1 MKELP
6 LDEPHSARTAP
17 SRQPPP
23 RQPPVKLVIFDCD
36 GVLIDSEVLACG
48 TAAETMTEFG
58 YAISLAEY
66 LQFVG
71 RSARDIRAELEAR
84 FGPMPPDL
92 ATCERARLFA
102 RFTAELQAM
111 PGAAATIGG
120 LGIGGL
126 GLPVCVASSSDHE
139 RLAHTL
145 GLTGL
150 LDLFRPNV
158 FSATEVARGKPAPD
172 LFLHAA
178 GRMGVAPAGCLV
190 VEDSTAGVTAAV
202 AAGMR
207 AVGFVGGSHCGPAHA
222 DRLRAA
228 GAERIIDRLS
238 AVTALVR

>member
-1 MKELP
+1 MTP
-6 LDEPHSARTAP
+6 TVPEPNP
-17 SRQPPP
+17 SRQPAPP
-23 RQPPVKLVIFDCD
+23 RSPVGLVVFDCD

-58 YAISLAEY
+58 YAITLDEY

-71 RSARDIRAELEAR
+71 RSARDIRGELEAR
-84 FGPMPPDL
+84 FGPMPPEL
-92 ATCERARLFA
+92 PVRERTRLFA

-111 PGAAATIGG
+111 PGAAEA
-120 LGIGGL
+120 IGGL

-178 GRMGVAPAGCLV
+178 SRMGVAPAGCLV
-190 VEDSTAGVTAAV
+190 VEDSAAGVTAAV

-228 GAERIIDRLS
+228 GAERVIDRLS